1 MTARAGSRGRRGFTV
16 ALIGCDGA
24 GKTTVARALE
34 QTTGLPVRYL
44 YMGVSAESSNHQLPS
59 TRVAHAIKRC
69 AATTRPHAPEPDDR
83 APEPRGARRARRAG
97 RSALRLAN
105 RLAEEWYRQLIAQ
118 AFLTRGSIVIFDRH
132 FLADYHPFDVAGA
145 GRPLSRRIHGWML
158 MHAYP
163 RPDLVVLLDAPPEV
177 LFARKGEGTL
187 ASLARR
193 REDYLGLAGAAGI
206 DRSFAVVSATQ
217 PVDTVVADVARI
229 VRDAARAR

>member
-1 MTARAGSRGRRGFTV
+1 MTARGFTV

-34 QTTGLPVRYL
+34 REAGLPVRYL
-44 YMGVSAESSNHQLPS
+44 YMGVSPESSNRQLPS
-59 TRVAHAIKRC
+59 TRIAHAIKRR
-69 AATTRPHAPEPDDR
+69 ADGDR
-83 APEPRGARRARRAG
+83 APPSRGVGRARRAG

-118 AFLTRGSIVIFDRH
+118 ALLARGSIVVFDRH
-132 FLADYHPFDVAGA
+132 FLADYHAFDVAGA

-217 PVDTVVADVARI
+217 PLDAVVADVATI
-229 VRDAARAR
+229 VRDAATGR